1 MYEYISASVDSR
13 LSFVCHCFVRNFQIE
28 SIIIACH
35 AIIFTIGR
43 KASHGMARF
52 ITAVETRVH
61 NTSREETIDCKSFL
75 FLCNVDAKI
84 DGKLLRK
91 GRTLISS
98 TRYSFPFEKVVSIN
112 MTRYSATFS
121 NNEFS
126 FSRFFFFFFPRVIY
140 STQLKCYILFYDIIT
155 EILIFEWR
163 RKIWST
169 NSRIHYLFLYYLLY
183 NTMWS
188 SRRENYWLIIRVR
201 SKENIFFNWNILR
214 GYAGNLL
221 MIIRILITTIIIA
234 CDRN

>member
-35 AIIFTIGR
+35 AIIFTIGG
-43 KASHGMARF
+43 KASHGVARF

-98 TRYSFPFEKVVSIN
+98 TRYSFPFEKS
-112 MTRYSATFS
+112 
-121 NNEFS
+121 S
-126 FSRFFFFFFPRVIY
+126 FHKHDALLGNFFQQRVFLLSFFFFFFSSSYLFDAAQVLHTFLRYYYRDINIRMTEKDMINELEN
-140 STQLKCYILFYDIIT
+140 SLFISILFI
-155 EILIFEWR
+155 
-163 RKIWST
+163 
-169 NSRIHYLFLYYLLY
+169 
-183 NTMWS
+183 
-188 SRRENYWLIIRVR
+188 V
-201 SKENIFFNWNILR
+201 
-214 GYAGNLL
+214 
-221 MIIRILITTIIIA
+221 
-234 CDRN
+234 

>member
-1 MYEYISASVDSR
+1 MINNRTTPYQLYEYISASVDSR

-35 AIIFTIGR
+35 AIIFTIGG
-43 KASHGMARF
+43 KASHGVARF

-112 MTRYSATFS
+112 MTRY
-121 NNEFS
+121 
-126 FSRFFFFFFPRVIY
+126 FFFFFFSSSYLFDAAQVLHTFLRYYYRDINIRMTEKDMINELEN
-140 STQLKCYILFYDIIT
+140 SLFISILFI
-155 EILIFEWR
+155 
-163 RKIWST
+163 
-169 NSRIHYLFLYYLLY
+169 
-183 NTMWS
+183 
-188 SRRENYWLIIRVR
+188 V
-201 SKENIFFNWNILR
+201 
-214 GYAGNLL
+214 
-221 MIIRILITTIIIA
+221 
-234 CDRN
+234 

>member
-35 AIIFTIGR
+35 AIIFTIGG
-43 KASHGMARF
+43 KASHGVARF

-126 FSRFFFFFFPRVIY
+126 FSRFFFFFFSSSYLFDAAQVLHTFLRYYYRDINIRMTEKDMINELEN
-140 STQLKCYILFYDIIT
+140 SLFISILFI
-155 EILIFEWR
+155 
-163 RKIWST
+163 
-169 NSRIHYLFLYYLLY
+169 
-183 NTMWS
+183 
-188 SRRENYWLIIRVR
+188 V
-201 SKENIFFNWNILR
+201 
-214 GYAGNLL
+214 
-221 MIIRILITTIIIA
+221 
-234 CDRN
+234 